1 MFTFTDTDTG
11 NHPKQ
16 KLNPCKHFM
25 KYIVCFL
32 TRGDEVLMLQRR
44 YSSNTLKWNGVG
56 GKIKECETALQTC
69 IREVRE
75 ETGFQLGTASF
86 GGILTWEY
94 FEIDDSGLYIF
105 HAEAPE
111 GNPIRH
117 NGEGRL
123 KWLSRQRVFS
133 SARVVSNIHIFGPKV
148 LDGSPPREYFF
159 RYENGRIAAHE
170 VRPLPDWV
178 DINTPIKIPV
188 PASDQSYP
196 TG

>member
-1 MFTFTDTDTG
+1 MHSF
-11 NHPKQ
+11 
-16 KLNPCKHFM
+16 LNDNDRLNQTTNLNVFFM

-32 TRGDEVLMLQRR
+32 TRGDSILMLHRR
-44 YSSNTLKWNGVG
+44 YPPNAHKWNGVG
-56 GKIKECETALQTC
+56 GKIKDGETALQTC

-75 ETGFQLGTASF
+75 ETGFQLNAVSF
-86 GGILTWEY
+86 GGILTWKG
-94 FEIDDSGLYIF
+94 FEIDDGGLYIF
-105 HAEAPE
+105 HTEAPE

-133 SARVVSNIHIFGPKV
+133 STRVVSNIHIFGPKV

-170 VRPLPDWV
+170 VHPLPDWV
-178 DINTPIKIPV
+178 DINTPIKIP
-188 PASDQSYP
+188 ASSPNQSYSKK
-196 TG
+196 